1 MELLNELLSVKNI
14 ETIKFY
20 NENPNINFEDVNA
33 VIVHILQ
40 MAIKSTN
47 DTTSNVYTHQP
58 YIQNVKTVKSVKNNK
73 NDVELILSKINPT
86 ANMVKN
92 TTNDLFYDFMVTTE
106 NKHKILIANKETNLN
121 IQNEEVEIF
130 LNSCAHL
137 NSNGIFISHNSGI
150 INKNNYHIDK
160 IGKNI
165 VVYIHFADFN
175 LDKIKIAFDI
185 INNIVMNM
193 ADYHSNTEVDSI
205 DILNEI
211 NKEHHV
217 FTKQKNELKNNIKEN
232 TNKLLNQ
239 LDDMKMSKLNTYL
252 ASKCLS
258 VEPVGLY
265 KCDLCNFYTA
275 NKLKA
280 MAAHKRG
287 CKKKTHTMIS

>member
-121 IQNEEVEIF
+121 IQNEVR
-130 LNSCAHL
+130 
-137 NSNGIFISHNSGI
+137 
-150 INKNNYHIDK
+150 
-160 IGKNI
+160 I
-165 VVYIHFADFN
+165 V
-175 LDKIKIAFDI
+175 
-185 INNIVMNM
+185 
-193 ADYHSNTEVDSI
+193 
-205 DILNEI
+205 
-211 NKEHHV
+211 
-217 FTKQKNELKNNIKEN
+217 
-232 TNKLLNQ
+232 
-239 LDDMKMSKLNTYL
+239 
-252 ASKCLS
+252 
-258 VEPVGLY
+258 
-265 KCDLCNFYTA
+265 
-275 NKLKA
+275 
-280 MAAHKRG
+280 
-287 CKKKTHTMIS
+287 